1 MSTVD
6 TKVQNHFHL
15 DAQRFDA
22 IYNENKGPV
31 ARFIDN
37 VWRGVVRRRLDLT
50 LEALTPLEGKSVLD
64 VGCGSGR
71 FCLAFAQQGASR
83 VLGIDFAPGM
93 IDLAKEYARRLEL
106 THRC

>member
-22 IYNENKGPV
+22 IYDDRKGPV

-37 VWRGVVRRRLDLT
+37 VWRGVVRKRLDLT
-50 LEALTPLEGKSVLD
+50 VQTLEPLTGKTVLD
-64 VGCGSGR
+64 VGR
-71 FCLAFAQQGASR
+71 VWAFLFCLRAARCQPRRRRRLRGSDDRSR
-83 VLGIDFAPGM
+83 QTVRRRT
-93 IDLAKEYARRLEL
+93 ARRQRL
-106 THRC
+106 